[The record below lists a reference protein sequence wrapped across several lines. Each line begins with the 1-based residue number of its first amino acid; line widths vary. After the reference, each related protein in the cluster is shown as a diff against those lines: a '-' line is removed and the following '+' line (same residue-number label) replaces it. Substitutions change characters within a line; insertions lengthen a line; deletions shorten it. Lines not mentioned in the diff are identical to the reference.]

1 MERGGGMGAGGI
13 GMGIGIGYD
22 MIHGVWMGS
31 CIT

>member
-31 CIT
+31 CII